1 MTTARIVVTVIG
13 LVAIG
18 LVNYWFFLSNRVN
31 GKR

>member
-18 LVNYWFFLSNRVN
+18 LVNYWFFVSNHVN
-31 GKR
+31 DD

>member
-18 LVNYWFFLSNRVN
+18 LVNYWFFLS
-31 GKR
+31 KKA

>member
-18 LVNYWFFLSNRVN
+18 LVNYWFFLNR
-31 GKR
+31 KA